1 MTFHK
6 SFAAATDSRA
16 QSSTA
21 TRCKFLSGFTSTIEN
36 FQYQQ
41 FLHTASTKTCFES
54 ENQVFEVVSKQ
65 DMLLKRGSFLI
76 EKSSFWVVFKK
87 TIFFILMIICLWS
100 ASIEQHCAHTKKHDD
115 ERKKYLKQDK
125 LQNEECL
132 YFSFYGRLLT
142 K

>member
-65 DMLLKRGSFLI
+65 DMLLKRGSF
-76 EKSSFWVVFKK
+76 KK

-132 YFSFYGRLLT
+132 YFSFYSRLLT

>member
-76 EKSSFWVVFKK
+76 EKSSFWVVFK
-87 TIFFILMIICLWS
+87 TFLSLF
-100 ASIEQHCAHTKKHDD
+100 
-115 ERKKYLKQDK
+115 
-125 LQNEECL
+125 
-132 YFSFYGRLLT
+132 
-142 K
+142 

>member
-65 DMLLKRGSFLI
+65 DMLLKRGSF
-76 EKSSFWVVFKK
+76 KK

-132 YFSFYGRLLT
+132 YFSLYGRLLT

>member
-65 DMLLKRGSFLI
+65 DMLLKRGSF
-76 EKSSFWVVFKK
+76 KK

-115 ERKKYLKQDK
+115 ERK
-125 LQNEECL
+125 N
-132 YFSFYGRLLT
+132 T
-142 K
+142 